1 MDANRYLL
9 LMLAQKLKAERYP
22 VAVSDSK
29 DTLNVAGTLDVATGI
44 TQAIE
49 NRLINVQVI
58 TSNPE
63 LFPEGIVEN
72 LLGTGPSLESQIA
85 SAVDNYLQTTFPA
98 IAEAFQ
104 DGHIAAL
111 DFTDDAGIGWHSRP
125 GALSLQGQWA
135 DQPEGE
141 PVLEILKPALAH
153 ALPNKKI
160 NWLSATAGRF
170 KDGSVTIEC
179 LLNNTPW
186 TAGTAAMQR
195 LADSWPAQESFRGL
209 KQFIAFRRCDKFDP
223 Q

>member
-9 LMLAQKLKAERYP
+9 LMLSQKLKAERYP
-22 VAVSDSK
+22 VTVSPTK
-29 DTLNVAGTLDVATGI
+29 DELNVAGTLDVATGI
-44 TQAIE
+44 TQVVE

-58 TSNPE
+58 TSNAE

-72 LLGTGPSLESQIA
+72 VLGTGSSLESQIA

-104 DGHIAAL
+104 DGHVEEL
-111 DFTDDAGIGWHSRP
+111 DFTDDTGTLWHSRP
-125 GALSLQGQWA
+125 GALSLQGQWTE
-135 DQPEGE
+135 QPEGE
-141 PVLEILKPALAH
+141 PLLEVLKAPLAH

-170 KDGSVTIEC
+170 KDGTITIEC
-179 LLNNTPW
+179 LLNNAPW
-186 TAGTAAMQR
+186 EAGSTALQAFVDT
-195 LADSWPAQESFRGL
+195 WPAQDNFQGL
-209 KQFIAFRRCDKFDP
+209 KQFMAFRRCDKFDP